1 MAGASDFIEHL
12 PNQYDTMLQKEWSN
26 GVEISLGQWQKLALA
41 RAFFKKASIYIL
53 DEATASLDAV
63 AEKSMLDTLKN
74 MKATVIIISHK
85 AEVLNIADEI
95 VAICNGEINF
105 TKT

>member
-1 MAGASDFIEHL
+1 M
-12 PNQYDTMLQKEWSN
+12 
-26 GVEISLGQWQKLALA
+26 ALA
-41 RAFFKKASIYIL
+41 GAFFKKASIYIL

-74 MKATVIIISHK
+74 MKETVIIISHK